1 MSQQIDE
8 AQVRHIGHLSR
19 LDLSDDEVKRFG
31 EQLSSILAYME
42 KLNEVNT
49 DGVEP
54 SAHALEVHNVYR
66 DDEIGASFTTEQ
78 AMANAPDRDGT
89 FFKVPKVLDQGSGA

>member
-1 MSQQIDE
+1 MTQHIDE
-8 AQVRHIGHLSR
+8 GQVRHIGHLSR
-19 LDLSDDEVKRFG
+19 LDLSEEEVARFG
-31 EQLSSILAYME
+31 HQLSSILDYVDQ
-42 KLNEVNT
+42 LNEVNV

-66 DDEIGASFTTEQ
+66 DDDVGKSFTTEQ
-78 AMANAPDRDGT
+78 ALSNAPEHDAS

>member
-19 LDLSDDEVKRFG
+19 LELSDDEVKRFG
-31 EQLSSILAYME
+31 EQLSSILAYVD

-54 SAHALEVHNVYR
+54 SAHALAVHNVYQE
-66 DDEIGASFTTEQ
+66 DEIGVSFRTEQ
-78 AMANAPDRDGT
+78 AMANAPDHDGT

>member
-1 MSQQIDE
+1 MAQQIDE

-31 EQLSSILAYME
+31 EQLSSILAYVD

-49 DGVEP
+49 EGVEP
-54 SAHALEVHNVYR
+54 SAYPLAVHNVYR
-66 DDEIGASFTTEQ
+66 DDEIGTSFTTEQ
-78 AMANAPDRDGT
+78 AMANAPDHDGT